1 MYQLTRMVMH
11 LRKLPKGSSPLH
23 EMTPIDKA
31 LLECTTQLRLASLTE
46 LAHPSESQRQNL
58 SKHMQSMSES
68 LMSISEMISDRYF
81 DHREASQ
88 QLVSVK
94 WEGL

>member
-1 MYQLTRMVMH
+1 
-11 LRKLPKGSSPLH
+11 
-23 EMTPIDKA
+23 
-31 LLECTTQLRLASLTE
+31 
-46 LAHPSESQRQNL
+46 
-58 SKHMQSMSES
+58 
-68 LMSISEMISDRYF
+68 MSISEMISDRYF